1 MSYKFCRFDNYQEL
15 PESYADV
22 LKVAAAKGF
31 FYEQPWFEFLMNGYY
46 SEDSSK
52 FCLYT
57 VEDLSTGS
65 PLLIMPMRFTR
76 VDGAV
81 HGAKSLSSVGHMEN
95 YSLLSVIYSSAVVDK
110 EDKLVTLGSL
120 FKEFQSGSH
129 QLDQPKMD
137 VLRLWPTDVGG
148 ELEYIVKGALKQAG
162 FLTQWYDNSFNQY
175 EETTGLN
182 YEEYF
187 EKRSS
192 NHRYNVRRRQRN
204 LEKIGEVEF
213 CLYTKG
219 GGAELFQ
226 KCMDGYIL
234 SSVESWKAPESMTS
248 RGILDLIKLTAK
260 LGCLRLGV
268 LFLDGRPMAAQ
279 FWIISGGVGHC
290 MRLAYDEAYKK
301 DAPGVVLT
309 HLIMEHLLDVDKV
322 SFVDYGYGDDEYKSK
337 WMKDSR
343 HYGGF
348 MAFNPRTILGLFF
361 GAKHII
367 GRKVKRLLKR
377 GPLKPG
383 AQGQEPEK

>member
-1 MSYKFCRFDNYQEL
+1 MSYKFCRFDAYEEL
-15 PESYADV
+15 SESYKDV

-31 FYEQPWFEFLMNGYY
+31 FYEQTWFDFLMKGYY
-46 SEDSSK
+46 SEDDSD
-52 FCLYT
+52 FYLYT
-57 VEDLSTGS
+57 VEDSLTHT
-65 PLLIMPMRFTR
+65 PLLILPMRFTR
-76 VDGAV
+76 IDGAV
-81 HGAKSLSSVGHMEN
+81 HGAKVLSAVGHMEN
-95 YSLLSVIYSSAVVDK
+95 YSLLSVIYSSAVVGK
-110 EDKLVTLGSL
+110 EEKLTILGSL
-120 FKEFQSGSH
+120 FKEFQSGSR

-148 ELEYIVKGALKQAG
+148 ELEYIVKGALKLAG

-175 EETTGLN
+175 EKTEGLS
-182 YEEYF
+182 YEQYF

-204 LEKIGEVEF
+204 LEKIGNVEF
-213 CLYTKG
+213 CFYSKG
-219 GGAELFQ
+219 DDVGLFQ

-248 RGILDLIKLTAK
+248 RGILDLIKLTAE

-348 MAFNPRTILGLFF
+348 MAFNPRSILGLFF
-361 GAKHII
+361 GAKHIV
-367 GRKVKRLLKR
+367 GRKAKRLLR
-377 GPLKPG
+377 RRPLEAVSRK
-383 AQGQEPEK
+383 